1 MARMTRKNKSKNK
14 HNFVALILIW
24 IFKGLWYII
33 KGIFLAL
40 KWAFVSLYGL
50 IKGFF
55 ERRKAN
61 KSSDVDLGSNKEKS
75 NEEKSV
81 FNSNVVVNE
90 LKEIETEQGTF
101 DDLKK
106 TLYEKKSTIG
116 LILGARGTGKSALG
130 LRILEN
136 ISAGYGRNIYAMGFK
151 NIPSW
156 IKVVEKVDDVKNN
169 SFLLI
174 DESGITF
181 SSRNFM
187 SELNKFLGNLLL
199 VARHKDLSVLFITQN
214 SANIDINIIRQLDYM
229 LLKPSSLLQKD
240 FERKKIAEIYKEK
253 AIGFKKHKNAV
264 GLTYVY
270 ADSYTGFVSNDLPSF
285 WSEKVSKSFR

>member
-1 MARMTRKNKSKNK
+1 MARKNKSKNK

-24 IFKGLWYII
+24 IFKGVWYVI
-33 KGIFLAL
+33 KGIFFAI
-40 KWAFVSLYGL
+40 KWVFVSLYDL
-50 IKGFF
+50 IKN
-55 ERRKAN
+55 RKKNVENENNNVDN
-61 KSSDVDLGSNKEKS
+61 KNIINSDAVI
-75 NEEKSV
+75 
-81 FNSNVVVNE
+81 NE
-90 LKEIETEQGTF
+90 LEEIESEQGTF
-101 DDLKK
+101 EDLKR
-106 TLYEKKSTIG
+106 TLYKKKSTIG
-116 LILGARGTGKSALG
+116 LILGARGSGKSALG

-136 ISAGYGRNIYAMGFK
+136 VSAGYDRNIYAMGFK
-151 NIPSW
+151 NIPFW
-156 IKVVEKVDDVKNN
+156 IKIVEKIDDVKNN

-253 AIGFKKHKNAV
+253 AIGFKKHKNV
-264 GLTYVY
+264 TGLTYVY
-270 ADSYTGFVSNDLPSF
+270 ADSYTGFVANDLPSF
-285 WSEKVSKSFR
+285 WSENVSKSFK